1 VISPNPLFINTH
13 SAQPTSQPGQH
24 TLLSSALWSYVC
36 VCCMRRSNLISLCRA
51 LQKRCGDGVG
61 GGHSFAKTALIINFF
76 PLSCDVMKGLKYI
89 IYVAGVCLAVCVFSF
104 HCALIST
111 DIQSGR
117 RANTVSI
124 GPDDSSIHAD
134 CQWMS
139 PLATHVVARKV

>member
-1 VISPNPLFINTH
+1 
-13 SAQPTSQPGQH
+13 
-24 TLLSSALWSYVC
+24 
-36 VCCMRRSNLISLCRA
+36 MRRSNLISLCRA
-51 LQKRCGDGVG
+51 LQKRCGDGV

-89 IYVAGVCLAVCVFSF
+89 MCVFGSVCIL

-139 PLATHVVARKV
+139 PLATRVVARKV